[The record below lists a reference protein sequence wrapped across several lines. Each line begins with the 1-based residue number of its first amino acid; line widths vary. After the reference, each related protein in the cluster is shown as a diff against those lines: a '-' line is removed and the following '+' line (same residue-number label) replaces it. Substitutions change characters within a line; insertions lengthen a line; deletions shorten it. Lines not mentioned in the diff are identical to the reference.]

1 MIVVVSTFV
10 TDSAQAIADSMGD
23 RFGLEQFAREAV
35 RLLFEHPGTASLS
48 WLAVL
53 ISLLSAFSL
62 SRRLARA
69 YAAIFD
75 VPPLPRSKTWHG
87 LVWIVLQVGLM
98 IVASMLRD
106 VRSGAGVALTIVA
119 TLGLL
124 VLWFGADVL
133 ALRLLVPAAPR
144 RLIAASAA
152 LSSLGRAAMG
162 AWSYV
167 YLSRSLENQATQFGP
182 IGVTFGLFTYLLV
195 AALVYL
201 IAPLI
206 VTTWVRWRA
215 ERRPATP

>member
-1 MIVVVSTFV
+1 VVSTFV
-10 TDSAQAIADSMGD
+10 TDSAQAISDSLGD
-23 RFGLEQFAREAV
+23 RFGLDQIAREAV
-35 RLLFEHPGTASLS
+35 RLLFQHPGTATLS

-62 SRRLARA
+62 ARRLARA

-106 VRSGAGVALTIVA
+106 VRSGAGVGVA
-119 TLGLL
+119 VLASVGLL

-144 RLIAASAA
+144 RLVLASAA
-152 LSSLGRAAMG
+152 LSSVGRALMG
-162 AWSYV
+162 AWAFV
-167 YLSRSLENQATQFGP
+167 YLSRSLENQANQFGP
-182 IGVTFGLFTYLLV
+182 IGVTFGIFTYLLV

-201 IAPLI
+201 VAPLL
-206 VTTWVRWRA
+206 VTTWVKWRT
-215 ERRPATP
+215 ERASATT

>member
-1 MIVVVSTFV
+1 VV
-10 TDSAQAIADSMGD
+10 A
-23 RFGLEQFAREAV
+23 
-35 RLLFEHPGTASLS
+35 
-48 WLAVL
+48 

-62 SRRLARA
+62 ARRLARA

-106 VRSGAGVALTIVA
+106 VRSGAGVGVA
-119 TLGLL
+119 VLASVGLL

-144 RLIAASAA
+144 RLVLASAA
-152 LSSLGRAAMG
+152 LSSVGRALMG
-162 AWSYV
+162 AWAFV
-167 YLSRSLENQATQFGP
+167 YLSRSLENQANQFGP
-182 IGVTFGLFTYLLV
+182 IGVTFGIFTYLLV

-201 IAPLI
+201 VAPLL
-206 VTTWVRWRA
+206 VTTWVKWRT
-215 ERRPATP
+215 ERASATT